1 MRLLAHLILRLVGV
15 VLLCLACAIG
25 WIVWEAKEGIR
36 VETEASAARVAR
48 DLQAL
53 YWRQLLW
60 RGGLEKTPLLPLPEW
75 QTVQTLR
82 VVSPGICVTFAP
94 ANGDP
99 KALCSQVEG
108 VGASPPAW
116 FAGAYETA
124 FGAHP
129 SASLPLTVR
138 QLQAGTITAAPEP
151 TAALR
156 QVWGQVRIVTGIAA
170 AMAAGIGLL
179 AALLIGHAVMPART
193 IARALRRLES
203 GEYGLRLPA
212 FATAEFRHIG
222 RAVDDL
228 AGRLARTTA
237 ERAALTKRLFQVQEE
252 ERRALARDLHD
263 EFGQCLTATAALAA
277 AIEAGAEPDRPD
289 LAAQARSVSRVT
301 ARMMESLKEAL
312 SRLRSQ
318 DLDELGLEA
327 SLAQLVSGWNARSR
341 HRGQPRSVFRLDV
354 AGNLAAVPAQ
364 AAVSVYRIAQECLTN
379 AARHGLPRADG
390 RPAEVRLTIE
400 HAEAAEG
407 RLRLVV
413 EDEGGGDPARLDC
426 ATGRGIL
433 GIRER
438 IASLGG
444 SLSIAR
450 AERGLRIAAVIPL
463 RGPRLVP
470 AVPAAA

>member
-15 VLLCLACAIG
+15 VLLCLACAVG
-25 WIVWEAKEGIR
+25 WIVWDAKNGIR
-36 VETEASAARVAR
+36 AETEASAARVAR
-48 DLQAL
+48 DLSVL

-60 RGGLEKTPLLPLPEW
+60 RDGMEKPPLLPLPEW
-75 QTVQTLR
+75 QAVQTLR
-82 VVSPGICVTFAP
+82 VISPGICVGLTGAVQGAKP
-94 ANGDP
+94 
-99 KALCSQVEG
+99 LCSQVEG

-129 SASLPLTVR
+129 SVSVPLTVR
-138 QLQAGTITAAPEP
+138 QLRAGTITAAPDP
-151 TAALR
+151 AAALR

-179 AALLIGHAVMPART
+179 AALLIGHAVMPAQT
-193 IARALRRLES
+193 IARALRRLEA
-203 GEYGLRLPA
+203 GEYGARLPA
-212 FATAEFRHIG
+212 FATEEFRHIG

-301 ARMMESLKEAL
+301 ARMMGSLKEAL

-318 DLDELGLEA
+318 DINELGLEA
-327 SLAQLVSGWNARSR
+327 SLAQLVSGWNARS
-341 HRGQPRSVFRLDV
+341 QPRSVFRLDV

-364 AAVSVYRIAQECLTN
+364 AALSVYRIAQECLTN
-379 AARHGLPRADG
+379 AARHGRPRADG

-400 HAEAAEG
+400 HAGAAEG
-407 RLRLVV
+407 GLRLVV
-413 EDEGGGDPARLDC
+413 EDEGGGDPARLDGT
-426 ATGRGIL
+426 TGRGIL

-450 AERGLRIAAVIPL
+450 AEHGLRIAAVIPL

-470 AVPAAA
+470 AVAAAA

>member
-15 VLLCLACAIG
+15 VLLCLACAVG
-25 WIVWEAKEGIR
+25 WIVVEAKNGIQA
-36 VETEASAARVAR
+36 ETEASAARVAR
-48 DLQAL
+48 DLSAL

-60 RGGLEKTPLLPLPEW
+60 RGGLEKAPLLPLPEW

-82 VVSPGICVTFAP
+82 VVSPGICVTFTP
-94 ANGDP
+94 AAQEP

-116 FAGAYETA
+116 FASAYEAA
-124 FGAHP
+124 FGTHS

-138 QLQAGTITAAPEP
+138 ERQAGTVTAAPEP
-151 TAALR
+151 AAALR
-156 QVWGQVRIVTGIAA
+156 QVWGQVRIVVGIAA

-179 AALLIGHAVMPART
+179 AALLIGHAVMPAQT
-193 IARALRRLES
+193 IARALRRLEA
-203 GEYGLRLPA
+203 GEFAVRLPA
-212 FATAEFRHIG
+212 FGTAEFRHIG
-222 RAVDDL
+222 RAVEDL

-252 ERRALARDLHD
+252 ERRTLARDLHD

-277 AIEAGAEPDRPD
+277 AIEAGAEPERPD
-289 LAAQARSVSRVT
+289 LANQARSVSRVT
-301 ARMMESLKEAL
+301 ARMMASLREAL

-327 SLAQLVSGWNARSR
+327 SLAQLVSGWNARS
-341 HRGQPRSVFRLDV
+341 QPKSVFRLDV

-364 AAVSVYRIAQECLTN
+364 AAVSIYRIAQECLTN
-379 AARHGLPRADG
+379 AARHGRPREDG
-390 RPAEVRLTIE
+390 QPAEVRLSIE
-400 HAEAAEG
+400 HTEASEG

-413 EDEGGGDPARLDC
+413 EDEGSGDPARLDG
-426 ATGRGIL
+426 ASGRGIL

-438 IASLGG
+438 ITSLGG
-444 SLSIAR
+444 SLSIAKG
-450 AERGLRIAAVIPL
+450 EHGLRIAAVIPL
-463 RGPRLVP
+463 RSPRLVP